1 MYLVGYITFS
11 PMAPSKIHAFVFP
24 VPKCAFETTYHGRNW
39 KETEESPLNLLI
51 KRALSI
57 RQNKLNTTC
66 VVNRK
71 YLNNVISQTSSL
83 RGIWSKTVCV
93 VHNSGPDT
101 TALTLYAVTFYNV
114 PDTNCNCKRHK
125 FLHIEASLHCII
137 RLYTHI
143 L

>member
-1 MYLVGYITFS
+1 MFKVKSYCSKNSSKKFYLVVYITFS
-11 PMAPSKIHAFVFP
+11 STAPSKVHAFVFP

-71 YLNNVISQTSSL
+71 YLNNVTSQTDFIVEGYGLKLSVL
-83 RGIWSKTVCV
+83 CTKAVPIQRHLHV
-93 VHNSGPDT
+93 VP
-101 TALTLYAVTFYNV
+101 
-114 PDTNCNCKRHK
+114 
-125 FLHIEASLHCII
+125 
-137 RLYTHI
+137 
-143 L
+143 